1 VGPVDPGTPPIED
14 EDDDENDKVLRTL
27 SEGRSRRFELAFP
40 PKIFVWQRCAVTV
53 FLRDHRENELNPN
66 PWFKA

>member
-1 VGPVDPGTPPIED
+1 VGPVEPGTPPIED
-14 EDDDENDKVLRTL
+14 EDENDKVLRTL
-27 SEGRSRRFELAFP
+27 SGAITAARLAFP
-40 PKIFVWQRCAVTV
+40 PKIFVWQRGAVTV